1 MWNRILPAYQEY
13 LEGKGHKSTTIVRK
27 LTEIRRL
34 RDHLEEKDVRD
45 VDGPWIEEYFL
56 WMKGKGF
63 APSSMITGKVALGE
77 VFYLMKREGLIL
89 VNPME
94 KVELMIR
101 EKGGLRS
108 VMTQEEVRR
117 ILDSIPGKAGYGKRD
132 LALFELMYETGMRT
146 GEVVRLDL
154 EDVNLAEGEI
164 FIRQGKGY
172 KDRLI
177 PMGRVVKLRIT
188 EWIEKWRKWF
198 VDSDQ
203 QRAVFVNDE
212 GIRMSESLIG
222 KRLTVYLKK
231 AGLEGYGF
239 SPHSFRHSCATHLLE
254 NGADIR
260 FVQELLGHESLQTTV
275 GYTREVVTGLKKM
288 HRQYHPRE
296 NELYPDLDG

>member
-1 MWNRILPAYQEY
+1 MWSRIFPAYQEY

-34 RDHLEEKDVRD
+34 RNHLGETDLRG
-45 VDGPWIEEYFL
+45 VDGPRVEEYFL
-56 WMKGKGF
+56 WMKETGLT
-63 APSSMITGKVALGE
+63 PSTLKTAKVAVVEL
-77 VFYLMKREGLIL
+77 FFLLKRENLIL
-89 VNPME
+89 VDPME
-94 KVELMIR
+94 KVEVVIK

-117 ILDSIPGKAGYGKRD
+117 ILDCIPGKAGYGKRD
-132 LALFELMYETGMRT
+132 LAIFELMYETGMRK

-198 VDSDQ
+198 VGSDE
-203 QRAVFVNDE
+203 QRAVFVTDDGN
-212 GIRMSESLIG
+212 
-222 KRLTVYLKK
+222 RLGDSFIAAALKKYLKK

-260 FVQELLGHESLQTTV
+260 FVQELLGHESLETTV

-296 NELYPDLDG
+296 NELYPDLED